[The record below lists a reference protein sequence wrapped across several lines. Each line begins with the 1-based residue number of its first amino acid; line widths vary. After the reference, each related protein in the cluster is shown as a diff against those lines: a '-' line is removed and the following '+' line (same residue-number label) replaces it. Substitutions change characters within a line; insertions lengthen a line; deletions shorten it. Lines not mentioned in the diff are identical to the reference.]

1 VAARAAAEAVKQRMA
16 AIGCRQLAAAAEE
29 LLARVAPADRPVR
42 VATLG
47 TFRLVRAGTVL
58 PTSVWRS
65 RKARDVLKILL
76 ARRGRPVTREF
87 LMEALWPGEPPD
99 PLANRLHVA
108 ISTLRSVLDPD
119 RELSS
124 DAYVVTDDDAVRI
137 RFDHL
142 AVDVEQFLADATAGR
157 ELLRSGRAGEAL
169 SRLARA
175 EGRYG
180 GDFLEEDLYQDWAAP
195 LREQAR
201 AAYLEVAAQ
210 LARHAEATGD
220 ADAAIRFL
228 LRILEHDP
236 YDERAHLRLVS
247 TFAAVG
253 RHGDARRYYRSYCTR
268 MDEIEVEAAP
278 FPAA

>member
-1 VAARAAAEAVKQRMA
+1 
-16 AIGCRQLAAAAEE
+16 
-29 LLARVAPADRPVR
+29 VAPADRPVR